1 MEAQKGHHVRV
12 NYKGTLTDG
21 TQFDSTH
28 GKEPLEF
35 TLGENQVI
43 PGFENGIIGMKE
55 GENKKVEIPVDQ
67 AYGEVNNDLY
77 LEVPRSEFPAD
88 ITPEAGMPIEVKNNQ
103 GQVIV
108 TNIASVQEDT
118 VILDA
123 NHPLAGRDLIFEI
136 ELVKVLKD

>member
-118 VILDA
+118 VVLDA

-136 ELVKVLKD
+136 ELVKILKD